1 MVENMHST
9 ATDEALLV
17 SIVFATFSSVQ
28 TAHGSSRTEED
39 FRPSHHL
46 LDTADMTLFLYE
58 LLLQP
63 ECQRGA
69 FVPDDGAC

>member
-9 ATDEALLV
+9 ATEEAPLV
-17 SIVFATFSSVQ
+17 RTVLRLVSSVQ

-46 LDTADMTLFLYE
+46 LDIADIL
-58 LLLQP
+58 
-63 ECQRGA
+63 
-69 FVPDDGAC
+69 

>member
-1 MVENMHST
+1 MHST
-9 ATDEALLV
+9 ATDEARLV

-46 LDTADMTLFLYE
+46 LDIADMTLFLYE
-58 LLLQP
+58 MLLQR
-63 ECQRGA
+63 EHQSSALQQMTVLANR
-69 FVPDDGAC
+69 F